1 MSERKYIAFLAVGMC
16 VWGMFVY
23 LLFAHAPRTNNPT
36 DCQELAQPEQDK
48 CKARRRL

>member
-1 MSERKYIAFLAVGMC
+1 MKTHIYAYVAIAIWVVALTLVFM
-16 VWGMFVY
+16 Y
-23 LLFAHAPRTNNPT
+23 APRTNNPT